1 MNKYKLIA
9 LDIDGTLVR
18 HNGELTTA
26 VRDALIKAQREYGMR
41 VVLASGRPFPA
52 LLALSEALELEQ
64 YSGYLMPYN
73 GGQIYSARHLSSPI
87 HAEALDDA
95 LIPELYRLSSEAGVN
110 ILSYNESELLT
121 EDPACPYVQKEVGIT
136 GMPIRKLSH
145 FVDEVPSARPKCL
158 AVGPPERIE
167 ALERMVKAQLS
178 GRLDA
183 FRSNPNFL
191 ELVPPGVNKGRGL
204 AALMERLSLHR
215 EEVIA
220 VGDNYND
227 VEMIQT
233 AGLGVAMANAPE
245 PIKTC
250 ADYVTKSN
258 EEDGVAHLLEKH
270 VFTALEEVPYTVDQV
285 NAIVPGTL
293 MESLGIR
300 CTAIA
305 KGYVSGTMPV
315 DSRTGQPLG
324 IIHGGANLAFA
335 ETLAGYG
342 SVVLLEEGEMQVG
355 AQVSGNHISSALV
368 GDTMRAEARI
378 MHKGKS
384 THLWSVE
391 IYSEQSG
398 KLVHTARV
406 LNSILKKR

>member
-18 HNGELTTA
+18 HNGELTTV
-26 VRDALIKAQREYGMR
+26 VRDALVKAQKEYGMR

-52 LLALSEALELEQ
+52 LCALAEALELER

-73 GGQIYSARHLSSPI
+73 GGQIYSARNLSSPI

-95 LIPELYRLSSEAGVN
+95 LLPKLYRLCNEAGVN

-121 EDPACPYVQKEVGIT
+121 EDPSCPYVQKEVGIT
-136 GMPIRKLSH
+136 GMPIRRLEH

-167 ALERMVKAQLS
+167 TLEKMVKAELAGQ
-178 GRLDA
+178 LDA

-191 ELVPPGVNKGRGL
+191 ELVPLGVNKGKGL
-204 AALMERLSLHR
+204 GTLIERLNLLR

-227 VEMIQT
+227 VEMIQM

-258 EEDGVAHLLEKH
+258 EEDGVAHLLCKH
-270 VFTALEEVPYTVDQV
+270 VFSAMEEVPYTVEQV

-293 MESLGIR
+293 MESLGIH

-368 GDTMRAEARI
+368 GDTMRGQARI
-378 MHKGKS
+378 LHKGKS

-398 KLVHTARV
+398 KLIHTARV